1 MEPKWSLHP
10 PSIDFR
16 GVHASL
22 DYTLFDYLRLDYY
35 FGQEGHL
42 DYKDIWTIPVWKL
55 RQSD

>member
-1 MEPKWSLHP
+1 MDPKWSLHP

-35 FGQEGHL
+35 FGQQGHL
-42 DYKDIWTIPVWKL
+42 DNSRLEIKTIRL
-55 RQSD
+55 NF